1 MNIKERIQEDMKT
14 SMRNQDKARLGV
26 IRLMLAAF
34 KQIEV
39 DQRVAIDDPLAV
51 QILDKMVKQRRESI
65 QQYEVAG
72 RKDLLDQEAFELK
85 IIQEYLPRALS
96 EDEIA
101 GLITQAINK
110 VEAKGVQDMGKVMAL
125 LKPEIQGRADA
136 GAVSAKVKQ
145 ILNGLT

>member
-39 DQRVAIDDPLAV
+39 DQRVAIDDLLAV

-65 QQYEVAG
+65 QQYEAAG

-85 IIQEYLPRALS
+85 IIQEYLPSALS
-96 EDEIA
+96 EVEIA
-101 GLITQAINK
+101 ALITQAINK

-125 LKPEIQGRADA
+125 LKLEIQGRADA